1 MTDHRRGVP
10 WIPTHVLLMLG
21 ASTAG
26 YAVTL
31 AGVAGLQS
39 EAEAAIAA
47 ARDPA
52 QVALRAAG
60 AANDQLDAH
69 LAGVRDRYTSVATA
83 YAAAG
88 RSLDELQ
95 VDLGELATVVGE
107 VRGASR
113 SLPAT
118 VQLPAVRATVP
129 ASRAPQTHTTTRA
142 SGG

>member
-1 MTDHRRGVP
+1 MTEPRRRVP
-10 WIPTHVLLMLG
+10 RIPTHVLLMLG

-31 AGVAGLQS
+31 AGVAGMQS

-52 QVALRAAG
+52 QAALRAAG
-60 AANDQLDAH
+60 AANDQFDAH
-69 LAGVRDRYTSVATA
+69 LAGVRDRYTSVASA

-88 RSLDELQ
+88 QRLDELQ
-95 VDLGELATVVGE
+95 ADLGQLATVVGE
-107 VRGASR
+107 IRGVSR

-118 VQLPAVRATVP
+118 VQLPAVRAP
-129 ASRAPQTHTTTRA
+129 APAARAPQTHTTTRA